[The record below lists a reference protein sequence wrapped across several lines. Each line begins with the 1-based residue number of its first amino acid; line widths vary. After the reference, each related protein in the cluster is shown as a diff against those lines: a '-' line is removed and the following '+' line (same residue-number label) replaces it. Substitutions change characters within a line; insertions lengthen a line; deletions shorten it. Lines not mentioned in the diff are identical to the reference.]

1 MIFALTFYEIGNDN
15 GNDNIILNFYMIMI
29 NR

>member
-15 GNDNIILNFYMIMI
+15 DNDNIILNFYMIMI